1 MEQPG
6 RRASPR
12 PHRPRCRRSTAHRP
26 WFSVLGSSGTRS
38 PRTRGSRSSLRRR
51 TCWRTR
57 PWHRAYLLFF
67 FSVFFCAPSDLAC
80 RDHSFFFFFRGGG
93 SAAQASELTNLVQK
107 EIDKRHPDGSGSNT
121 GHHQQLSLRQ
131 KKQLEQ
137 INQALHTNQLDIRSP
152 LGQAFSR
159 AIASSEE
166 ASSFQK
172 KKRKPLGNA
181 LNDARMLSS
190 GRQEGFLNYLS
201 GTRAMPG
208 RPTSTRSC
216 RRRRRQSTGWSGHA
230 ANRRSRSFSCGLCRC
245 LLFSPRRTSSTA
257 SGMSETSCFS

>member
-12 PHRPRCRRSTAHRP
+12 PHRPRCRRSATHRP

-38 PRTRGSRSSLRRR
+38 PTTRGSRSSLRRR

-93 SAAQASELTNLVQK
+93 GFGSSGQRAHQPRAEGDRQATSRWLRQQHRQPAEPPAEETVGADQPGTTHQPP
-107 EIDKRHPDGSGSNT
+107 RHPQPVGPGLFTSNRVL
-121 GHHQQLSLRQ
+121 GGGLFLS
-131 KKQLEQ
+131 
-137 INQALHTNQLDIRSP
+137 
-152 LGQAFSR
+152 
-159 AIASSEE
+159 
-166 ASSFQK
+166 K